1 MTRKEEDPVPELGLK
16 IDYYAELERRAM
28 DLLGRRVRINR
39 KGSAKSVQVS
49 FEDDED
55 LEILLR
61 KLCGEE
67 IIEQ

>member
-1 MTRKEEDPVPELGLK
+1 
-16 IDYYAELERRAM
+16 M